1 MIKPAKL
8 LFLIILNF
16 FVISNISFS
25 SDLENLPDLVEELSL
40 SVVRIETT
48 SIKQKNIGVTGDPF
62 FDEFFKR
69 QFGENSQP
77 RKSKGLGSGFVYSSE
92 GYIVT
97 NYHVVE
103 KATDISVVLSDGSK
117 HEAEV
122 IGTDTRTDLALLR
135 IKPKNELSQVR
146 IGDSELLR
154 IGQWVIA
161 IGNPLGFGATVTT
174 GIISAKSRYIDGLGT
189 YVDFLQT
196 DAALNKGNSGGPLF
210 NIKGEVVGVNTAIAA
225 KGQGIGFA
233 IPISMASDVIE
244 QLKINGK
251 VERGWLGVVIQK
263 ITPELADSLKLSNTK
278 GAIVTEVVAEGPAFK
293 AGLKRGDIILFIND
307 KEILKMED
315 LPREVGKIKPGVTAR
330 LVILR
335 DLKKINL
342 DVKLATIPNSLI
354 SKVGTSSKA
363 VDKFGFIVNEI
374 PSPSSSNERS
384 IIISKVFRDSN
395 AHTILMKGDIILEI
409 NNKSIENI
417 KSFEQAIASIKKDQN
432 CVFFIKR
439 QRKNSTLSLFKSI
452 VSN

>member
-103 KATDISVVLSDGSK
+103 KATVVLSDGSK

-122 IGTDTRTDLALLR
+122 IGTDARTDLALLR

-161 IGNPLGFGATVTT
+161 IGNPLGFGTTVTT

-251 VERGWLGVVIQK
+251 VERGWLGVVVQK

-417 KSFEQAIASIKKDQN
+417 KSFEQAIASIKKNQN

>member
-8 LFLIILNF
+8 FFLIILNF

-48 SIKQKNIGVTGDPF
+48 SIRQKNIGVTGDPF

-122 IGTDTRTDLALLR
+122 IGTDARTDLALLR

-161 IGNPLGFGATVTT
+161 IGNPLGFGTTVTT

-251 VERGWLGVVIQK
+251 VERGWLGVVVQK

-278 GAIVTEVVAEGPAFK
+278 G
-293 AGLKRGDIILFIND
+293 
-307 KEILKMED
+307 
-315 LPREVGKIKPGVTAR
+315 
-330 LVILR
+330 
-335 DLKKINL
+335 
-342 DVKLATIPNSLI
+342 
-354 SKVGTSSKA
+354 
-363 VDKFGFIVNEI
+363 
-374 PSPSSSNERS
+374 
-384 IIISKVFRDSN
+384 
-395 AHTILMKGDIILEI
+395 
-409 NNKSIENI
+409 
-417 KSFEQAIASIKKDQN
+417 EQH
-432 CVFFIKR
+432 
-439 QRKNSTLSLFKSI
+439 SLF
-452 VSN
+452 